1 MNVQGNNIEKS
12 QMHIKV
18 DSHHTGTDAL
28 ESAWYCLQAKHKHE
42 HIAAARLRELR
53 GVTVFCPR
61 IRFRRQSRDR
71 VAWVTEPLFPGY
83 LFAYFELGRMHR
95 VIDSAHGI
103 RSIVRFGTR
112 YPTIDEGTLSEL
124 RDYVGD
130 KEIKV
135 MDYEPSPGDFVR
147 IGEGAF
153 AGLEALVLAILPA
166 RARVRVLMEF
176 LGREIEAE
184 VDRVSIL
191 GRVAQIASEEQIG
204 EPSGQWVSASCL

>member
-1 MNVQGNNIEKS
+1 
-12 QMHIKV
+12 
-18 DSHHTGTDAL
+18 
-28 ESAWYCLQAKHKHE
+28 
-42 HIAAARLRELR
+42 
-53 GVTVFCPR
+53 
-61 IRFRRQSRDR
+61 
-71 VAWVTEPLFPGY
+71 
-83 LFAYFELGRMHR
+83 
-95 VIDSAHGI
+95 
-103 RSIVRFGTR
+103 
-112 YPTIDEGTLSEL
+112 
-124 RDYVGD
+124 
-130 KEIKV
+130 

-191 GRVAQIASEEQIG
+191 GRVAQIASEEKIV